1 MTLQSYENARKYAP
15 TYIKNVKIVL
25 SLRRL
30 GAIANL
36 YRKDIQYKPTNIT
49 IKMKKSIKLMAAVLF
64 GFAAIACSSP
74 EKMAEMAENVTVKS
88 APAVLEVVAGEI
100 NASVTVTYPEDYFH
114 PKAILEVTPV
124 IVFEGGEAKME
135 PFMFQGEK
143 VQDNYQVV
151 PSAGAT
157 VTKNVKFAYTPGM
170 EKSYLELRGVV
181 KYKNKTIDLPTKKVA
196 DGANTTYMLIC
207 KKGNLPLKAD
217 NYQEVIKQ
225 TEEGQVLYQINSS
238 VVRNSQTKSQ
248 SVKDFLAAVEAVKAH
263 ERKTLVSTDV
273 VAYASPDGKED
284 QNNKLSDNRSKSAE
298 KAFNK
303 VTKKNPVEGPV
314 NVQSVGEDWA
324 GFQELV
330 AESDLQDK
338 ELIIRVLSMYS
349 DPAVREQ
356 EIKNMSAV
364 YSTLAKEVL
373 PELRRA
379 RFIANVEFTNYTN
392 AELLQLIEDNIDV
405 LDETA
410 ILRAATLVK
419 ENDQKVALYKKA
431 AEKFNSNTAQYNLA
445 VTYLKMEDVAKAKAA
460 LNSCEKDGDWYNAM
474 GVVALRENNI
484 DAAAEY
490 FANSDAKAAKA
501 NLAVIDIL
509 DGDYK
514 AAAAKLGDCK
524 CFNAALAQLL
534 VGNNAPAAALKCECP
549 NAAYLRAVA
558 AARQGNAAA
567 VKSNL
572 EAAKKC
578 EKLAARAAKDV
589 EFAQYK

>member
-1 MTLQSYENARKYAP
+1 
-15 TYIKNVKIVL
+15 
-25 SLRRL
+25 
-30 GAIANL
+30 
-36 YRKDIQYKPTNIT
+36 
-49 IKMKKSIKLMAAVLF
+49 MKKSIKFVAAAILGLAAV
-64 GFAAIACSSP
+64 ACSSP
-74 EKMAEMAENVTVKS
+74 KKMAEMAENVIVKCD
-88 APAVLEVVAGEI
+88 PAVLEVVGGEI
-100 NASVTVTYPEDYFH
+100 NADVTVTYPADYFH

-135 PFMFQGEK
+135 PFMFQGKK
-143 VQDNYQVV
+143 VKNNYQVV
-151 PSAGAT
+151 PSEGAT
-157 VTKNVKFAYTPGM
+157 VTKKVNFKYVPGM
-170 EKSYLELRGVV
+170 EKSHLELRGTVL
-181 KYKNKTIDLPTKKVA
+181 YKANSIALPTKKVA
-196 DGANTTYMLIC
+196 DGANTTYMLVC
-207 KKGNLPLKAD
+207 KEGKVDYKAD
-217 NYQEVIKQ
+217 GYQEIIKQ
-225 TEEGQVLYQINSS
+225 TAEGQILYQINSAN
-238 VVRNSQTKSQ
+238 VRNSQLKSE
-248 SVKDFLAAVEAVKAH
+248 SVKGFLAALEEIKAN
-263 ERKTLVSTDV
+263 ERKNLVSTDV

-314 NVQSVGEDWA
+314 NVQSIGEDWA

-330 AESDLQDK
+330 AESDLADK
-338 ELIIRVLSMYS
+338 DLIIRVLSMYS
-349 DPAVREQ
+349 DPAVREK

-392 AELLQLIEDNIDV
+392 AELLQLIDENIDI

-419 ENDQKVALYKKA
+419 ENDQKVELYKKA
-431 AEKFNSNTAQYNLA
+431 AKKFDSNTAQFNLA
-445 VTYLKMEDVAKAKAA
+445 VTYINMDKLGQAKNA
-460 LNSCEKDGDWYNAM
+460 LENCQKDGDWYNAM
-474 GVVALRENNI
+474 GVIALREDNL

-514 AAAAKLGDCK
+514 AAAAKLGNCK

-534 VGNNAPAAALKCECP
+534 VGNYAPAAALECDC
-549 NAAYLRAVA
+549 AKTAYLRAVA
-558 AARQGNAAA
+558 AARQGKAAD
-567 VKSNL
+567 VKKNL
-572 EAAKKC
+572 EAASKC
-578 EKLAARAAKDV
+578 KDLAARAAKDI

>member
-1 MTLQSYENARKYAP
+1 MKT
-15 TYIKNVKIVL
+15 
-25 SLRRL
+25 
-30 GAIANL
+30 
-36 YRKDIQYKPTNIT
+36 T
-49 IKMKKSIKLMAAVLF
+49 IKSMAAVLF

-74 EKMAEMAENVTVKS
+74 EKMAEMAENVTVKCE
-88 APAVLEVVAGEI
+88 PAVLEVVAGEI
-100 NASVTVTYPEDYFH
+100 NASVSVTYPADYFH

-143 VQDNYQVV
+143 VEDNYQVV
-151 PSAGAT
+151 PAAGAT
-157 VTKNVKFAYTPGM
+157 VTKNVKFAYAPGM

-181 KYKNKTIDLPTKKVA
+181 KYKDKAIDLPTKKVA

-207 KKGNLPLKAD
+207 KKGKLSLKAD
-217 NYQEVIKQ
+217 NYQEIIKQ

-303 VTKKNPVEGPV
+303 ITKKNPFGVPV
-314 NVQSVGEDWA
+314 NVKSIGEDWE

-330 AESDLQDK
+330 AASDLEDK
-338 ELIIRVLSMYS
+338 DLIIRVLSMYS

-356 EIKNMSAV
+356 EIKNMSAI
-364 YSTLAKEVL
+364 YKTLAKDVL

-379 RFIANVEFTNYTN
+379 RFIANVEFTNYSN
-392 AELLQLIEDNIDV
+392 EELLKLIEENIDV

-431 AEKFNSNTAQYNLA
+431 VEKFGSANGQYNLA
-445 VTYLKMEDVAKAKAA
+445 VTYIKMDKVAEAKAA
-460 LNSCEKDGDWYNAM
+460 LANCADDADVKNAK
-474 GVVALRENNI
+474 GIVALLEGNNAEAAKLFK
-484 DAAAEY
+484 AAANAD
-490 FANSDAKAAKA
+490 ANE
-501 NLAVIDIL
+501 NLAIVDVL
-509 DGDYK
+509 NGDYK
-514 AAAAKLGDCK
+514 AAAAKVANAKGY
-524 CFNAALAQLL
+524 NAALIALL
-534 VGNNAPAAALKCECP
+534 NGNYAPAAALKCECP
-549 NAAYLRAVA
+549 GVAYLRAIA
-558 AARQGNAAA
+558 AARQGDAAG
-567 VKSNL
+567 VKKNL
-572 EAAKKC
+572 ETASKC
-578 EKLAARAAKDV
+578 KKLAERAAKDI
-589 EFAQYK
+589 EFAQFN